1 MINSIR
7 GSTTCTMFRIF
18 LRSDDPT
25 SNGAQS
31 KFTVRLSESFEEM
44 TKYECALEQIIVPN
58 QMFNIRKGRNH
69 VIVNMTIPRKATG
82 GDWWE
87 TVIHNGEIAPG
98 FYSSVSKVVIEAKK
112 IIDEALEPYRE
123 LYPDIGDVISM
134 IDDGTRVL
142 VKTPKPISHVDF
154 CYDVGL
160 ALGFPPANDYGYGS
174 VYRDAQGLKISAIP
188 RVAENIFIYS
198 NVIQEQCVGDV
209 STPLLRIVDVDHT
222 NATTT
227 HRSYTSLQFV
237 PVRASFFN
245 SVEVELRDEWGDLIV
260 FTPEAGV
267 VTLVLLFEAI
277 KDR

>member
-1 MINSIR
+1 
-7 GSTTCTMFRIF
+7 MFRIF

-25 SNGAQS
+25 SNGAHS

-69 VIVNMTIPRKATG
+69 VIVNMKIPTEATG
-82 GDWWE
+82 GYE

-98 FYSSVSKVVIEAKK
+98 FYNSVSKVVIEAKK

-123 LYPDIGDVISM
+123 MYPDIGDVISM
-134 IDDGTRVL
+134 IDNGTRVL
-142 VKTPKPISHVDF
+142 VKRPKPIDHVDF

-160 ALGFPPANDYGYGS
+160 ALGFPPANGYGS